1 MTPCI
6 IGIGVAEQGA
16 AVPLSEPA
24 SASVDLA
31 AGSFSPDAPF
41 PPRDTPPDAKG
52 RPCSNGRG
60 PGSGDA
66 VVSGY
71 TVSW

>member
-6 IGIGVAEQGA
+6 IGIGVDEQGT

-31 AGSFSPDAPF
+31 AGSFS
-41 PPRDTPPDAKG
+41 PDAKG